1 MIRDLPHFTRQ
12 SSMQLKKIYE
22 SERAVV
28 SIELFP
34 PKTSKGETSLYRHV
48 RKLMAFEPAF
58 ITCTYGAGG
67 STQTK
72 TLEIISKVKQE
83 FKIPV
88 ASHLTLVDST
98 VEDLR
103 QYLNAAREQ
112 GVDYIVALRGDPPE
126 GETEFHQA
134 AGGFRYAN
142 ELVELIRAD
151 FKDFGVI
158 VAGYPEKHREAHSLD
173 IDLDNLKRKV
183 DAGADAIITQLFY
196 DNADF
201 FRFMDL
207 CEKKGISVPV
217 VPGIL
222 PVTSLQQIQ
231 RITSLCGAKL
241 PVSFLNRL
249 REDDSPEWQ
258 LKVGLEQAIE
268 QCGELMGSGV
278 QGMHFYVLNQSN
290 ATAKIL
296 EALKFQSSKSNRE
309 TN

>member
-1 MIRDLPHFTRQ
+1 
-12 SSMQLKKIYE
+12 MQLKKIYD
-22 SERAVV
+22 SDRTVI

-34 PKTSKGETSLYRHV
+34 PKTAKGEKSLYRHV
-48 RKLMAFEPAF
+48 KKLMAFEPAF

-72 TLEIISKVKQE
+72 TLEIISQVKQE

-88 ASHLTLVDST
+88 ASHLTLVGST

-103 QYLNAAREQ
+103 QYLKAAREQ
-112 GVDYIVALRGDPPE
+112 GVDFIVALRGDPPE

-134 AGGFRYAN
+134 VGGLRYAN
-142 ELVELIRAD
+142 ELVELIGDEFR
-151 FKDFGVI
+151 DFGVI
-158 VAGYPEKHREAHSLD
+158 VAGYPEKHREAPSLD

-183 DAGADAIITQLFY
+183 DAGAEAIITQLFY

-201 FRFMDL
+201 FRFLDL
-207 CEKKGISVPV
+207 CEKKGIDIPV

-241 PVSFLNRL
+241 PDSFLNRL

-268 QCGELMGSGV
+268 QCGALMANGV
-278 QGMHFYVLNQSN
+278 QGIHFYVLNQSD

-296 EALKFQSSKSNRE
+296 EALKFQSSKSNSE
-309 TN
+309 VN